1 MESSKRVSKLID
13 MALVDIKK
21 VQENLVLLYNM
32 EQEKVRILHMKEKA
46 QIMANIDNMSY
57 NKKRFKL

>member
-32 EQEKVRILHMKEKA
+32 EQEKVRIFHMTEKA
-46 QIMANIDNMSY
+46 RIMANIDKMPY